1 MYDFGFLKSD
11 TMEDIRAIMRKLSM
25 ALNNIDEIYY
35 TDVAKMGLGKSLLW
49 LLYAL
54 DNGEAHSQREIC
66 AQWGFPKSTL
76 NSTIKQAEAKGYLTL
91 TPIPGKRREMSIHLT
106 AAGEAY
112 AHAVLAPIYEAENKA
127 LAETVAIYSPDFIEA
142 LVYFNGRLKAAFAEQ
157 IAAAQKVL
165 DKS

>member
-1 MYDFGFLKSD
+1 
-11 TMEDIRAIMRKLSM
+11 MEDIRAIMRKLSM

-76 NSTIKQAEAKGYLTL
+76 N
-91 TPIPGKRREMSIHLT
+91 
-106 AAGEAY
+106 
-112 AHAVLAPIYEAENKA
+112 
-127 LAETVAIYSPDFIEA
+127 
-142 LVYFNGRLKAAFAEQ
+142 
-157 IAAAQKVL
+157 
-165 DKS
+165 